1 MVIFDL
7 VSYEDAITKEV
18 GLKRDGVHKAI
29 VTFGENPKMIIRHH
43 LSGFGTCGSFE
54 WADDRYEGLPAFKP

>member
-1 MVIFDL
+1 MIFDL

-29 VTFGENPKMIIRHH
+29 VTFGGNPKNDNSPSSLRFWD
-43 LSGFGTCGSFE
+43 LWEF
-54 WADDRYEGLPAFKP
+54 